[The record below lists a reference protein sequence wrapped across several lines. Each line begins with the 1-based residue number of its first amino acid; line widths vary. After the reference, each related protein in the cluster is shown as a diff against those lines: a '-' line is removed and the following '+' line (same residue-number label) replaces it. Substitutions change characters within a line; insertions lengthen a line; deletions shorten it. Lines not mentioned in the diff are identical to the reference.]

1 MLALATTLLAQFPDP
16 GGGLP
21 DERGGFR
28 VSPTV
33 FVVML
38 GAGFLLGAFGHMIK
52 SRTLVAVGVLLI
64 FLATVLV
71 PIAIHAT
78 R

>member
-1 MLALATTLLAQFPDP
+1 MLALATMLLAQFPDP

-21 DERGGFR
+21 DKEGGFR

-38 GAGFLLGAFGHMIK
+38 GAGFLIGTFGHMIK
-52 SRTLVAVGVLLI
+52 SRLVVAIGVLLI
-64 FLATVLV
+64 FLATVFV
-71 PIAIHAT
+71 PIALHAT

>member
-1 MLALATTLLAQFPDP
+1 VLALATTLLAQFPDP

-38 GAGFLLGAFGHMIK
+38 SAGFLIGAFGHMIR
-52 SRTLVAVGVLLI
+52 SRALVAIGVLLI
-64 FLATVLV
+64 FLSTVLV
-71 PIAIHAT
+71 PIALHAT

>member
-1 MLALATTLLAQFPDP
+1 VLALAATLLAQFPDP

-21 DERGGFR
+21 DEEGGFR

-38 GAGFLLGAFGHMIK
+38 GAGFMIGAIGHLVK
-52 SRTLVAVGVLLI
+52 SRVLVAIGVLLI
-64 FLATVLV
+64 FLSTVLV
-71 PIAIHAT
+71 PIAFHAT